1 MEKEIITTL
10 SSIKDTRTL
19 FILCSVM
26 IFFDVITGY
35 LKAFKNKKVNSSIS
49 RDGYIKKIGWFIS
62 LILGVVVDYFMHTK
76 ILVIGTASVCFA
88 TEFISVY
95 ENLREVGV
103 WLPFGKYFEKV
114 KDGVQ
119 DEN

>member
-76 ILVIGTASVCFA
+76 ILAIGTASVCFA

-95 ENLREVGV
+95 ENLADVGV
-103 WLPFGKYFEKV
+103 KLPFAKYFEKV
-114 KDGVQ
+114 Q
-119 DEN
+119 DIQEDKK